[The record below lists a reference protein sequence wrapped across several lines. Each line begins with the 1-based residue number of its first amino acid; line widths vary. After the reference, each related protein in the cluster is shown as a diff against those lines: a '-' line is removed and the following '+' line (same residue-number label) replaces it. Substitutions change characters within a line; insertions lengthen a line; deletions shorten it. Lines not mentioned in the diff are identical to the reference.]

1 MSGLAGILVGHDI
14 ERVDNFFDGIE
25 QGTNLLIHEIK

>member
-1 MSGLAGILVGHDI
+1 MGIIVGHDI

-25 QGTNLLIHEIK
+25 QGSNLLFQQIS